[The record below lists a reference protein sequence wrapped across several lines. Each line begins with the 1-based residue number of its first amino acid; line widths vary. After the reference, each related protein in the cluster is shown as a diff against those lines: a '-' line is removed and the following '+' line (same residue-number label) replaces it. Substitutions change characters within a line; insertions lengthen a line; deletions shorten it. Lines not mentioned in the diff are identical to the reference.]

1 MRKLSETVYSSLFW
15 LISGLLVWLV
25 ILPVSLM
32 GLPLII
38 LGKIAGQILFQV
50 PHSNLVNEKSRSQI
64 HPESQPQ
71 NAVQPIFTTFLLK
84 TLIEVP
90 AVLAA
95 VMSLQPKRFLKGE
108 PVQDQPVQIKAA
120 NLPGESSTGV
130 SEVPAK
136 GKTTET

>member
-25 ILPVSLM
+25 ILPVALI

-38 LGKIAGQILFQV
+38 LGKTAGQILFQV

-95 VMSLQPKRFLKGE
+95 VMSLQPKRLLKDE
-108 PVQDQPVQIKAA
+108 PTQTQPVQIKAV

-130 SEVPAK
+130 SEVSAE

>member
-25 ILPVSLM
+25 ILPVALM

-38 LGKIAGQILFQV
+38 LRKVTGQILFQV
-50 PHSNLVNEKSRSQI
+50 PHSNLANEKSRLQI
-64 HPESQPQ
+64 HPESQPK
-71 NAVQPIFTTFLLK
+71 NVVKPLFTTFLLK

-90 AVLAA
+90 AFLAA

-108 PVQDQPVQIKAA
+108 QVQAQSLQIERA
-120 NLPGESSTGV
+120 NLQGEPSTGV
-130 SEVPAK
+130 FEIPAEEK
-136 GKTTET
+136 PTGT

>member
-25 ILPVSLM
+25 ILPVALM

-38 LGKIAGQILFQV
+38 LGKVAGQILFQV
-50 PHSNLVNEKSRSQI
+50 PKSNLVNEKSRSQI
-64 HPESQPQ
+64 HPESQRK
-71 NAVQPIFTTFLLK
+71 NVVQPIFTTFLLK

-90 AVLAA
+90 ALLAA

-108 PVQDQPVQIKAA
+108 QVQAHPLQIKPA
-120 NLPGESSTGV
+120 NLQGELSTEV
-130 SEVPAK
+130 FEVPAEEK
-136 GKTTET
+136 PTGT

>member
-25 ILPVSLM
+25 ILPVALM
-32 GLPLII
+32 GLPLVI
-38 LGKIAGQILFQV
+38 LGKVAGQILFQV
-50 PHSNLVNEKSRSQI
+50 PQANLVNEKKGSLI

-71 NAVQPIFTTFLLK
+71 NAVQPIFTTLLLK

-95 VMSLQPKRFLKGE
+95 VVSLQPKRFLKGE
-108 PVQDQPVQIKAA
+108 PVQAQPVQIKAV
-120 NLPGESSTGV
+120 NLPGESSTGM
-130 SEVPAK
+130 SEVSAE

>member
-15 LISGLLVWLV
+15 LISGLLIWLV
-25 ILPVSLM
+25 ILPVALIS
-32 GLPLII
+32 LPLIV
-38 LGKIAGQILFQV
+38 LGKTAGQILFQV
-50 PHSNLVNEKSRSQI
+50 PHSNLVNENSQSQI
-64 HPESQPQ
+64 APESQPQ

-90 AVLAA
+90 AFLAA

-108 PVQDQPVQIKAA
+108 SVQAQPLSIESAK
-120 NLPGESSTGV
+120 LPEKPSTGV
-130 SEVPAK
+130 REVPTE

>member
-25 ILPVSLM
+25 ILPVALI

-38 LGKIAGQILFQV
+38 LGKTAGQILFQV

-90 AVLAA
+90 AFLSAL
-95 VMSLQPKRFLKGE
+95 MSLQPKRFLKDE
-108 PVQDQPVQIKAA
+108 PTQTQPVQIKAV
-120 NLPGESSTGV
+120 NLLGESSTGV
-130 SEVPAK
+130 SEVSAE